1 MTTHPVRRPP
11 TRADVARYAGVSG
24 AVVSYVINNGPRP
37 VAAETAER
45 VRAAIDILGY
55 RPNLTARALKR
66 GSTQILGMIL
76 SDISNPFFAEF
87 AVEVENTAAA
97 RGHAVLIGNSHGN
110 AFTERRLID
119 DLMSRQV
126 AGLVLG
132 SVDARPEMIDR
143 AVKVGIPTVLVDCP
157 WPVNGHFSLGP
168 DSRAGAR
175 LVVDHLIQ
183 VHRHRLIAMVVGA
196 EGNGGDP
203 RERSW
208 QEATRAAALL
218 DGPLVRMPFT
228 REGGYR
234 GGQLLLD
241 TLNPPSAIF
250 CQLRPASHRGPP
262 RRPRAGSASARGCGG
277 GVLRRHPGSRVL
289 LAALD
294 GGAST
299 RARHG
304 DSCRRRRLVGRGT
317 PDRSPELP
325 HEADHSSVVR
335 LSQRRIAVEGWLASP
350 STRKEPCASHGR
362 HLRRTSD
369 G

>member
-1 MTTHPVRRPP
+1 MTASPARRPP

-37 VAAETAER
+37 VAPQTAER

-55 RPNLTARALKR
+55 RPNLTARALKG

-97 RGHAVLIGNSHGN
+97 HGHAVLIGNSHGN
-110 AFTERRLID
+110 AFIERRLID

-126 AGLVLG
+126 AGLVLA

-183 VHRHRLIAMVVGA
+183 VHHHRVIAMVVGA

-228 REGGYR
+228 REGGYL
-234 GGQLLLD
+234 GGQRLLGS
-241 TLNPPSAIF
+241 LNPPSAIF
-250 CQLRPASHRGPP
+250 ASSDLQ
-262 RRPRAGSASARGCGG
+262 AI
-277 GVLRRHPGSRVL
+277 GVLRAVRERGLRVPEDV
-289 LAALD
+289 ALVSFD
-294 GGAST
+294 GTQDAEFCWPPLTVARQPVHDMAT
-299 RARHG
+299 RAVAAVLSAEANQTTHQSYPMELIIRQ
-304 DSCRRRRLVGRGT
+304 SCGC
-317 PDRSPELP
+317 P
-325 HEADHSSVVR
+325 AD
-335 LSQRRIAVEGWLASP
+335 A
-350 STRKEPCASHGR
+350 
-362 HLRRTSD
+362 
-369 G
+369 